1 MKYNFTIS
9 EISKPSAVAF
19 VQTHHYSK
27 VMPRLT
33 KHYLGVHTDGK
44 LVGVLTLGWG
54 TQPLHT
60 IKKLFPNCTS
70 ADYYEIGKMCMS
82 PDMPRNSESQMLSAV
97 IGWMR
102 KNTPDKKF
110 LYTWADGIVGKPGYV
125 YQSANFLYGGF
136 IWTDVYI
143 GADGEKIHPRT
154 SKSLC
159 EENAKLLGKPKVF
172 WLTPDFMHSKGI
184 RRIKGKQ
191 FRYIMPLNK
200 TAKKELKNS
209 TVNWSIAYPK
219 HSDLQWKQQGK
230 DGKYTLLASMPEFK
244 LDVVNVNAKNVNA
257 HKQNP
262 QSLVDLMGE
271 MC

>member
-1 MKYNFTIS
+1 MKYEFLVS
-9 EISKPSAVAF
+9 EIGKTTAVDF
-19 VQTHHYSK
+19 VQQHHYSK

-33 KHYLGVHTDGK
+33 KHYLGIHNQGK

-70 ADYYEIGKMCMS
+70 ADYYEIGKMCMA
-82 PDMPRNSESQMLSAV
+82 PEMPRNSESQMLSAV
-97 IGWMR
+97 IRWM
-102 KNTPDKKF
+102 KHHTPDKKF

-159 EENAKLLGKPKVF
+159 AENAKLLGKPKVF
-172 WLTPDFMHSKGI
+172 WLTPDFMASKGI

-200 TAKKELKNS
+200 TAKRELKNS
-209 TVNWSIAYPK
+209 TVTWSIQYPK
-219 HSDLQWKQQGK
+219 HSDLVWKQQQV
-230 DGKYTLLASMPEFK
+230 DGKYSLLPGMPEFK
-244 LDVVNVNAKNVNA
+244 LDVVNINAKNVNS
-257 HKQNP
+257 HKQNQ
-262 QSLVDLMGE
+262 QSLVDFVSE
-271 MC
+271 S